1 MSNVGLEFA
10 TAVNWYEI
18 GKALD
23 YGKSNLDSETYKKVV
38 ENFKKLIT
46 HTLLWVLI
54 AMVVGG
60 SIAVISKQVSDAKL
74 NALLEA
80 HNATQWVTGVR
91 ADATTV
97 QYTRGESYRYDVSTL
112 GINLDS
118 DFPEQR
124 SLILLLDD
132 NNQLQAVISQK
143 EYEKISNIFPI
154 GFVLWMVVAAA
165 ILIGYAIYIRKKAPY
180 GRKWYAFMKWV
191 NTGDES
197 LLNILKEDC

>member
-1 MSNVGLEFA
+1 M
-10 TAVNWYEI
+10 I
-18 GKALD
+18 K
-23 YGKSNLDSETYKKVV
+23 
-38 ENFKKLIT
+38 

-54 AMVVGG
+54 AMAVGG
-60 SIAVISKQVSDAKL
+60 SIAAISKYISDTKL
-74 NALLEA
+74 NALLES

-97 QYTRGESYRYDVSTL
+97 QYTRGESYRYDVSAL

-132 NNQLQAVISQK
+132 SNQLQAVISQK

-154 GFVLWMVVAAA
+154 GFILWIVIASA

-191 NTGDES
+191 NTGDEDFFYV
-197 LLNILKEDC
+197 I

>member
-10 TAVNWYEI
+10 AAVNWYEI

-38 ENFKKLIT
+38 NNFKKMIT
-46 HTLLWVLI
+46 HSLLWIFI

-60 SIAVISKQVSDAKL
+60 SIAAISKYVSDTKRS
-74 NALLEA
+74 ALLEA

-143 EYEKISNIFPI
+143 EYEKIGNIFAI
-154 GFVLWMVVAAA
+154 GLVLWMVAASV
-165 ILIGYAIYIRKKAPY
+165 ILIGYAIYVRKKAPY
-180 GRKWYAFMKWV
+180 GRKWFAFMKWV
-191 NTGDES
+191 NTGDEDFF
-197 LLNILKEDC
+197 NVI

>member
-18 GKALD
+18 AKALD

-38 ENFKKLIT
+38 GNFKKMIK
-46 HTLLWVLI
+46 HILLWVLI
-54 AMVVGG
+54 AMAVGG
-60 SIAVISKQVSDAKL
+60 GIAAISKYVSDAKM
-74 NALLEA
+74 NALLESN
-80 HNATQWVTGVR
+80 NATQWVTGVR

-97 QYTRGESYRYDVSTL
+97 QYTRGESYRYDVSAL

-132 NNQLQAVISQK
+132 NNQLQNVISQK
-143 EYEKISNIFPI
+143 EFEKISNIFPI
-154 GFVLWMVVAAA
+154 GLVLWMVVAAV
-165 ILIGYAIYIRKKAPY
+165 ILIGYAIYI
-180 GRKWYAFMKWV
+180 
-191 NTGDES
+191 NH
-197 LLNILKEDC
+197 